1 MNKTWKR
8 QVFRHTALYTAILMF
23 SHTGGGGGAQAQTQT
38 QTHKYAIVM
47 NGQNLPEVKWGQDYK
62 KLAQKSNERQFTHTT
77 NFHIKKNVTLSFNN
91 IDEVV
96 AEKKDVVVFG
106 TATYLP
112 PYGKVSGFDADKLK
126 KRGDA
131 LGWIKTTKP
140 GLVGYSYE
148 GVTCQNNYNNAS
160 SGCPELI
167 YKTQFSFGQQGLKK
181 KTTGGLDIAEDKSRD
196 NSPIYKLQDYPG
208 LGVSFNL
215 SSESLVKSIKY
226 NKIISSFSEGVTQQN
241 GTQNQHKDKNLVYTT
256 GDYQYKNKYSSRYV
270 GQNEHSAIAFYL
282 NAKLHLLDK
291 KNIKNI
297 AQGKTVNLGTLKS
310 YVEPTAEW
318 KNKRQN
324 YFQGNWTFE
333 DKGTVSVK
341 LKLPEVKAGRCV
353 NKNNPNPNAKAPSPA
368 LTAPAL
374 WFGPVQNGKVQMYS
388 ASVSTYPDSSSSQIF
403 LQNLSRKDDTSK
415 PGRYSLKPL
424 STSEIKSKEPN
435 FTGRQTII
443 RLDGR
448 VQQIK
453 LGQSNNEVVGF
464 NGNSNNATFGIVS
477 EGSFMPDTSEWKKV
491 LLPWTVRVFADDS
504 KFKEFNKEEKDNKP
518 KYSQKYRSRDNGKR
532 ERNLGDIV
540 NSPIVAVGGYLATS
554 ANDGMVHIFKKGNGG
569 DERNYSLK
577 LSYIPGTM
585 PRKDIEN
592 KDSTLAKELRAFAE
606 KGYVGDRYGVD
617 GGFVLRQVNL
627 NGKDHV
633 FMFGAMGFGGRG
645 AYALDLTK
653 ADGSDPTKASLFDV
667 KDNGNNGNNG
677 NNRVELG
684 YTVGTP
690 QIGKTHNGKYAAFL
704 ASGYATKKIDDPTNK
719 TALYVYDLENN
730 GNLIKKI
737 EVKDGKGGL
746 SSPTLVDKDLDGTVD
761 IAYAGDRGGKMYRFD
776 LSGQSPDQ
784 WTVRPIFEGTK
795 PITSAP
801 AISQLKDKRVV
812 IFGTGS
818 DLSEEDVDN
827 MEEQYIYGIFDDDTA
842 TTGTV
847 NFSGSGGGLLE
858 QVLSRDNDNK
868 TLFLTD
874 YKRSDGSGSKGWV
887 VKLKDGQRVTVK
899 PTVVLRTAFVTI
911 RKYNDGGCG
920 AETAILGINTADGGK
935 LTKKSARPI
944 VPDANKDVAQYSG
957 HKQTTKGKSIPIG
970 CMQKGNEIVCPNG
983 YVYDKPV
990 NVRYLDEKKT
1000 DGFSTTADGDAGGS
1014 GIDPAG
1020 KRSGKNNRCFS
1031 QKGVRTLLMN
1041 DLDSLDIT
1049 GPTCGMKRIS
1059 WREVFY

>member
-1 MNKTWKR
+1 MNKTLKR
-8 QVFRHTALYTAILMF
+8 QVFRHTALYAAILMF
-23 SHTGGGGGAQAQTQT
+23 SHTGGGGGAQAE
-38 QTHKYAIVM
+38 THNYAIVM
-47 NGQNLPEVKWGQDYK
+47 NEQNQLKVKQEGSYSTLREKDR
-62 KLAQKSNERQFTHTT
+62 ERKFIYNRDRQGGGSVFFDNTD
-77 NFHIKKNVTLSFNN
+77 TLVSRQSGT
-91 IDEVV
+91 
-96 AEKKDVVVFG
+96 AVFG

-112 PYGKVSGFDADKLK
+112 PYGKVSGFDERKLK
-126 KRGDA
+126 ERNNAVD
-131 LGWIKTTKP
+131 WIHTTRAGLAGYAYTNVICRSSDQCPQLVYETKFSFDGI
-140 GLVGYSYE
+140 GLVK
-148 GVTCQNNYNNAS
+148 NA
-160 SGCPELI
+160 GR
-167 YKTQFSFGQQGLKK
+167 
-181 KTTGGLDIAEDKSRD
+181 LDRHSDPSRE
-196 NSPIYKLQDYPG
+196 NSPIYKLKDHPW

-215 SSESLVKSIKY
+215 GSENTVKNGNSF
-226 NKIISSFSEGVTQQN
+226 NRLISSFSEDNNNQTIVSTTRGHLISLGDQQ
-241 GTQNQHKDKNLVYTT
+241 
-256 GDYQYKNKYSSRYV
+256 R
-270 GQNEHSAIAFYL
+270 EHTAMAYYL

-291 KNIKNI
+291 KGIKDI
-297 AQGKTVNLGTLKS
+297 AQGKTVDLGTLRPR
-310 YVEPTAEW
+310 VEAKVRRGGGNLLNFWATW
-318 KNKRQN
+318 KI
-324 YFQGNWTFE
+324 E
-333 DKGTVSVK
+333 DKGNITVR
-341 LKLPEVKAGRCV
+341 LDLPEVKAGRCT
-353 NKNNPNPNAKAPSPA
+353 NAAHPNSKAKPPSPA

-388 ASVSTYPDSSSSQIF
+388 ASVSTYPDSSSSRIF
-403 LQNLSRKDDTSK
+403 LQNLKRKNDPNK
-415 PGRYSLKPL
+415 PGRYSLADL
-424 STSEIKSKEPN
+424 SASDIQSKEPT
-435 FTGRQTII
+435 FTSRQTVI
-443 RLDGR
+443 RLDKG
-448 VQQIK
+448 VHQIK
-453 LGQSNNEVVGF
+453 LQGNEVTGF

-477 EGSFMPDTSEWKKV
+477 EGSFMPDASEWKKV
-491 LLPWTVRVFADDS
+491 LLPWTVRASNDDGQ
-504 KFKEFNKEEKDNKP
+504 FNTFNKKENNGKP
-518 KYSQKYRSRDNGKR
+518 TYSQKYRSRDNSKR
-532 ERNLGDIV
+532 ERDLGDIV

-554 ANDGMVHIFKKGNGG
+554 ANDGMVHIFKKGNG
-569 DERNYSLK
+569 DARNYSLK

-585 PRKDIEN
+585 PRQYFDN
-592 KDSTLAKELRAFAE
+592 DTSALKDSTLAQELRTFAE

-617 GGFVLRQVNL
+617 GGFVLREVERG
-627 NGKDHV
+627 GKKHV

-653 ADGSDPTKASLFDV
+653 VDSNNPTAVSLFDV
-667 KDNGNNGNNG
+667 KNDNNNGNNG
-677 NNRVELG
+677 VKLG

-704 ASGYATKKIDDPTNK
+704 ASGYATKDINSNDNT

-730 GNLIKKI
+730 NGTPIAKI

-761 IAYAGDRGGKMYRFD
+761 IAYAGDRGGNMYRFD
-776 LSGQSPDQ
+776 LSGNNPTKWSA
-784 WTVRPIFEGTK
+784 RAIFSGNK

-818 DLSEEDVDN
+818 DLSEEDVDKKD
-827 MEEQYIYGIFDDDTA
+827 EQYIYGIFDDDTA
-842 TTGTV
+842 TSNVDVKLKGL
-847 NFSGSGGGLLE
+847 GGGLLE
-858 QVLSRDNDNK
+858 QVLEQKDK

-911 RKYNDGGCG
+911 RKYTDNGCG

-957 HKQTTKGKSIPIG
+957 HKKGINGKSIPIG
-970 CMQKGNEIVCPNG
+970 CMWKNNETVCPNG

-1049 GPTCGMKRIS
+1049 GPMCGMKRIS

>member
-23 SHTGGGGGAQAQTQT
+23 SHTGGGGGQAQAQTQT

-47 NGQNLPEVKWGQDYK
+47 NAQNLPEVKWGNQYQS
-62 KLAQKSNERQFTHTT
+62 LTHKSNEREVIHTSG
-77 NFHIKKNVTLSFNN
+77 FSLVKKHISFSFNN
-91 IDEVV
+91 TDEVV
-96 AEKKDVVVFG
+96 AEKKDAVVFG
-106 TATYLP
+106 AATYLP
-112 PYGKVSGFDADKLK
+112 PYGKVSGFD
-126 KRGDA
+126 
-131 LGWIKTTKP
+131 TTKLTERKNAVDQIGTTHP

-148 GVTCQNNYNNAS
+148 GNTCS
-160 SGCPELI
+160 SGGCPTVA
-167 YKTQFSFGQQGLKK
+167 YRTQFTFGNSSLAK
-181 KTTGGLDIAEDKSRD
+181 KTNGGGLDIYEDKSRD
-196 NSPIYKLQDYPG
+196 NSPIYKLKDHPW

-215 SSESLVKSIKY
+215 GGESSFKPKRQGSLV
-226 NKIISSFSEGVTQQN
+226 SSFSEDVTQQN
-241 GTQNQHKDKNLVYTT
+241 GADSQHKGKNLVYTT
-256 GDYQYKNKYSSRYV
+256 DDYKSQNNKNHQDKHHAV
-270 GQNEHSAIAFYL
+270 AFYL

-291 KNIKNI
+291 KHITNI
-297 AQGKTVNLGTLKS
+297 AQVGTVDLGTLKTRI
-310 YVEPTAEW
+310 EPTEAW
-318 KNKRQN
+318 KKQN
-324 YFQGNWTFE
+324 NNFFSGSWTYE
-333 DKGTVSVK
+333 EKGLVSVK

-424 STSEIKSKEPN
+424 STSEIKSKEPT
-435 FTGRQTII
+435 FTGRQTVI
-443 RLDGR
+443 RLDSG

-453 LGQSNNEVVGF
+453 LGKNNNEVTGF

-491 LLPWTVRVFADDS
+491 LLPWTVRGSADDNR
-504 KFKEFNKEEKDNKP
+504 FKSINQESSQ
-518 KYSQKYRSRDNGKR
+518 YSQRYRIRDNNSN
-532 ERNLGDIV
+532 RNLGDIV
-540 NSPIVAVGGYLATS
+540 NSPIVAVGEYLATS
-554 ANDGMVHIFKKGNGG
+554 ANDGMVHIFKKNGG
-569 DERNYSLK
+569 GDDRNYSLK

-585 PRKDIEN
+585 PRKDIES

-617 GGFVLRQVNL
+617 GGFVLRQVERD
-627 NGKDHV
+627 GKTRV

-653 ADGSDPTKASLFDV
+653 AENGNPTAVSLFDV
-667 KDNGNNGNNG
+667 KHDNSGNNSNNS
-677 NNRVELG
+677 NNSVQLG

-704 ASGYATKKIDDPTNK
+704 ASGYATKTIDDQQNK
-719 TALYVYDLENN
+719 TALYVYDLESNN
-730 GNLIKKI
+730 GTPIATIN
-737 EVKDGKGGL
+737 VPDGKGGL

-776 LSGQSPDQ
+776 LSGNNPNS
-784 WTVRPIFEGTK
+784 WTVRTIFEGTK

-827 MEEQYIYGIFDDDTA
+827 KDIQHVYGIFDNDTDTSVA
-842 TTGTV
+842 KDGQG
-847 NFSGSGGGLLE
+847 NGLLE
-858 QVLSRDNDNK
+858 QVLKKDGN
-868 TLFLTD
+868 TLFLSD
-874 YKRSDGSGSKGWV
+874 YKRSNGSGDKGWV
-887 VKLKDGQRVTVK
+887 VKLEAGQRVTVK

-911 RKYNDGGCG
+911 RKYTTDGCG

-944 VPDANKDVAQYSG
+944 VPEANTAVAQYSG
-957 HKQTTKGKSIPIG
+957 HKKTSSGKSIPIG
-970 CMQKGNEIVCPNG
+970 CMEKNGGTVCPNG

-1014 GIDPAG
+1014 GIDPDG

-1059 WREVFY
+1059 WREIFY